1 MVTKAIITLKFF
13 LAELQREAGQGLAEY
28 ALIIV
33 LVSIAVVAALGLVGG
48 EITSVFTTI
57 QEKLSNTGGG

>member
-1 MVTKAIITLKFF
+1 MLTKAIITLKIFM
-13 LAELQREAGQGLAEY
+13 AELQREAGQGLAEY

-57 QEKLSNTGGG
+57 QEKLSSTGS

>member
-1 MVTKAIITLKFF
+1 MLTKAIITLKV
-13 LAELQREAGQGLAEY
+13 LTAEMQREAGQGLAEY

-33 LVSIAVVAALGLVGG
+33 LVSIAVVAALGLVGD

-57 QEKLSNTGGG
+57 QTQLSNTGG

>member
-1 MVTKAIITLKFF
+1 MLTKAIITLKIFM
-13 LAELQREAGQGLAEY
+13 AELQREAGQGLAEY

-57 QEKLSNTGGG
+57 QEKLSSTGG